1 MCSVDVAA
9 LPAGHSLSGGS
20 SGSSLLLSCASAA
33 SVSTRREISQ
43 RSIHGRASQRW
54 DLSTPRLAPPRRLV
68 SDATVRRLVRRCRE
82 DVADQKRSEDEA
94 EQARI
99 DAAVQKLPK
108 DEETR
113 LAVEAN
119 TVRQQEA
126 RFTVETTAE
135 TQLLS
140 TEMQHER
147 ASIETGESGKESE
160 SVREETARES
170 YEEAEQ
176 AEQIQLDSS
185 SKKDSEQL
193 YGLKAAAPQLSDAAD
208 GGVARGRGRE
218 AVALQLPELPLPSH
232 LPIADSHGVFDRRK
246 PSLLPVK
253 SRKRLISILRGR

>member
-1 MCSVDVAA
+1 MVRSVDVAT
-9 LPAGHSLSGGS
+9 PKAGHSLSGGS
-20 SGSSLLLSCASAA
+20 SGSSLLLSCASTA

-43 RSIHGRASQRW
+43 RSIRGRASRRW

-176 AEQIQLDSS
+176 AEQLQLDSS

-193 YGLKAAAPQLSDAAD
+193 YGLKAAAPQLSD